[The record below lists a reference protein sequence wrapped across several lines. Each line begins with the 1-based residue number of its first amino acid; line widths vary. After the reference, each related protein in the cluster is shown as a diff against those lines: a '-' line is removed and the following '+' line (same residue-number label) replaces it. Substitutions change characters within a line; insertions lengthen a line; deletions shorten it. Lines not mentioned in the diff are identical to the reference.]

1 MMDDR
6 KVILVVDD
14 DRAVR
19 DAYKEILAPRERD
32 FVSEGDRLFGEG
44 ENKTKPIPV
53 AYSIEEARD
62 GNQAVLKVREA
73 VEQGRPFSVAFVDM
87 KMPGMNGAET
97 AREIWRIDP
106 RIKIMI
112 VTAYSDVTPTKM
124 IDVVDREDLFY
135 LRKPFNPLEIQQ
147 FARAMSRQWTLE
159 SERDR
164 LVEELKDA
172 NLSIEA
178 INRDLEKKVRT
189 QAEVL
194 IQSEKMASLGVL
206 SASVVHEINNP
217 LSYIKS
223 NLSVMQKY
231 VGILVALLRMYEAL
245 TSAEAKMDPV
255 VLKDEVRE
263 VEDFKE
269 RNKTPFILADL
280 PGLVEESLEGTARIE
295 SIVNDLRAFSRVD
308 EGDRKE
314 VDISD
319 VVESALKIVR
329 HELKNRVEVVTD
341 YRETPAVSCSPQ
353 KLIQAFL
360 NIILNAVY
368 AIEKEGTIRI
378 TTRHIECA
386 HGAPG
391 AVEVTISDTGCGV
404 PKQNVTKIFEPFF
417 STKPAGRGVG
427 LGLYITHEIIQSHGG
442 TISVQ
447 SLDGNGAAFMIRIP
461 LSMAYQPV
469 ADLK

>member
-1 MMDDR
+1 M
-6 KVILVVDD
+6 DD

-19 DAYKEILAPRERD
+19 QAYREILAPREMSY
-32 FVSEGDRLFGEG
+32 VSEGDRLFGEG
-44 ENKTKPIPV
+44 ENKTKPVPM

-73 VEQGRPFSVAFVDM
+73 VEQGRPFAVAFVDM

-112 VTAYSDVTPTKM
+112 VTAYSDVTPTR
-124 IDVVDREDLFY
+124 IIEVVDREDLFY
-135 LRKPFNPLEIQQ
+135 LRKPFNPLEIRQ

-159 SERDR
+159 AERDR

-178 INRDLEKKVRT
+178 INRDLEKKVKT
-189 QAEVL
+189 QAEML
-194 IQSEKMASLGVL
+194 FQSQKMASLGVL
-206 SASVVHEINNP
+206 SAGVAHEINNP
-217 LSYIKS
+217 LSYIKG
-223 NLSVMQKY
+223 NLSAMQKY
-231 VGILVALLRMYEAL
+231 VGILAALLQMYEAL
-245 TSAEAKMDPV
+245 TSAGAQMDPV
-255 VLKDEVRE
+255 VLKGEVRE

-269 RNKTPFILADL
+269 RNKAPFILTDL
-280 PGLVEESLEGTARIE
+280 PELVAQSLEGTDRIE

-308 EGDRKE
+308 EDDRKE

-319 VVESALKIVR
+319 VVESVLKIVR
-329 HELKNRVEVVTD
+329 HELKNKVEVVTD
-341 YRETPAVSCSPQ
+341 YGETPAVSCSPQ

-360 NIILNAVY
+360 NIILNAVQ

-378 TTRHIECA
+378 STRYIECA
-386 HGAPG
+386 HGAAG
-391 AVEVTISDTGCGV
+391 DVEVTISDTGCGV
-404 PKQNVTKIFEPFF
+404 PKQNLIKIFDPFF
-417 STKPAGRGVG
+417 STKPVGRGVG

-447 SLDGNGAAFMIRIP
+447 SLDGNGAAFIIRIP
-461 LSMAYQPV
+461 LSMAYQPFPS
-469 ADLK
+469 LK